1 MKRKILAILA
11 VIAVFS
17 MCFAGIVGAA
27 VQTNYG
33 FSIGPGAVVPTVN
46 GSVAA
51 GEYDTDTF
59 KDFLY
64 DGWTKTTSSFRCK
77 YFTSP
82 LIVEN
87 WVIEVLG
94 DTTNDPG
101 DYVKMSV
108 DAAAGFGDPAAGG
121 AAPTTVCVEITV
133 TGTGATSFRKGTGT
147 AWAAFADPVSGT
159 DYTMATSVTG
169 HRIYELYMLKTTTL
183 AFGYNNDVRIV
194 AYDATTGKTLMWPPQ
209 SNADVPDTW
218 GVGTTVSDAIPEGLT
233 IGLMLAV
240 SSVAVAVSARYF
252 KKPKI

>member
-1 MKRKILAILA
+1 MKRAILVVLSIMAICTILAGT
-11 VIAVFS
+11 VS
-17 MCFAGIVGAA
+17 AA
-27 VQTNYG
+27 LQTGYG
-33 FSIGPGAVVPTVN
+33 FDIGPGSVVPTVD
-46 GSVAA
+46 GSIAA

-64 DGWTKTTSSFRCK
+64 DGWTITTSSFRCK

-87 WVIEVLG
+87 WVIEFIG

-108 DAAAGFGDPAAGG
+108 DAAEGFGDPAAGG
-121 AAPTTVCVEITV
+121 AAPTTLCIEITV
-133 TGTGATSFRKGTGT
+133 TGTGTTTFRKGTGT
-147 AWAAFADPVSGT
+147 GWTAFTDPTSE

-169 HRIYELYMLKTTTL
+169 HRIYELYMQKTTTL
-183 AFGYNNDVRIV
+183 AFGYNNNVRLE

-218 GVGTTVSDAIPEGLT
+218 GIGATVSEAVPESLT
-233 IGLMLAV
+233 IGIMLSLSTIAV
-240 SSVAVAVSARYF
+240 LVSTRYF
-252 KKPKI
+252 RKPKL